1 MKRCLDCGADR
12 TADQCPACGLTSAA
26 AELVV
31 RRRLVRRTA
40 FFLVGIIVFV
50 AASQV
55 FPALEIDAILI
66 FAGLVFFFSLALG
79 YWIDLRARKREE
91 VEVIKRIYF
100 GMIPVPW
107 IFAGMLFLNGK
118 LGYFA
123 SDSRFRRQSLGSS
136 RRMVCRAAAAW
147 WLRPGVA
154 LGGSNASRWI
164 KMTTIASRGETTSLF
179 RRRRGPLV
187 FPGSTV
193 YTARSR
199 FDAACA
205 ASEMQALYPAPE

>member
-1 MKRCLDCGADR
+1 MTRCLDCGADR

-55 FPALEIDAILI
+55 YPALELDAILI

-79 YWIDLRARKREE
+79 YWIDLRARKRQE

-118 LGYFA
+118 L
-123 SDSRFRRQSLGSS
+123 DTSRPIRVPATVVGKFSTNGLPRS
-136 RRMVCRAAAAW
+136 RRLVVTSWRGTRRIERIAVDQNDYDRFQRGDDIVVQAQKGAFGLLW
-147 WLRPGVA
+147 VNGVYRP
-154 LGGSNASRWI
+154 
-164 KMTTIASRGETTSLF
+164 
-179 RRRRGPLV
+179 
-187 FPGSTV
+187 
-193 YTARSR
+193 
-199 FDAACA
+199 
-205 ASEMQALYPAPE
+205 

>member
-1 MKRCLDCGADR
+1 MTRCLDCGADR

-118 LGYFA
+118 L
-123 SDSRFRRQSLGSS
+123 DTSRPIRVPATVVGKFSTNGLPRS
-136 RRMVCRAAAAW
+136 RRLVVTSWRGTRRIERVAVDQNDYDRFQRGDDIVVQAQKGAFGLPW
-147 WLRPGVA
+147 VNGVYRP
-154 LGGSNASRWI
+154 
-164 KMTTIASRGETTSLF
+164 
-179 RRRRGPLV
+179 
-187 FPGSTV
+187 
-193 YTARSR
+193 
-199 FDAACA
+199 
-205 ASEMQALYPAPE
+205 

>member
-1 MKRCLDCGADR
+1 MTRCLDCGADR
-12 TADQCPACGLTSAA
+12 TADQCSACGLTSAA

-50 AASQV
+50 LASQV

-79 YWIDLRARKREE
+79 YWIDMRARKRLE
-91 VEVIKRIYF
+91 VEAIKHIYF

-118 LGYFA
+118 LDTTRPIRVPATVVGKF
-123 SDSRFRRQSLGSS
+123 STNGLPRS
-136 RRMVCRAAAAW
+136 RRLVVTSWRGMRRIERIAVDQNDYDRFQRGDNIMVQAQKGAFGLPW
-147 WLRPGVA
+147 VSGVYRP
-154 LGGSNASRWI
+154 
-164 KMTTIASRGETTSLF
+164 
-179 RRRRGPLV
+179 
-187 FPGSTV
+187 
-193 YTARSR
+193 
-199 FDAACA
+199 
-205 ASEMQALYPAPE
+205 